1 MLDIIISLILLLVG
15 GELTLYGLIIFD
27 KDNGEKYMDIVRVML
42 LASTILVIISF
53 LLIMYQ

>member
-27 KDNGEKYMDIVRVML
+27 RDNGEKYMDIARVML

-53 LLIMYQ
+53 LLVMYQ

>member
-15 GELTLYGLIIFD
+15 GELTLYGLVIFD
-27 KDNGEKYMDIVRVML
+27 RDNGEKYMDIVRVML